1 MNAVTTSG
9 SSVNG
14 TIAAPAS
21 FRVLVVDDQSSNIQV
36 VGSILGKLGYE
47 IVPAADGATAMKRI
61 ALRAPDLILM
71 DVIMPGLSGFEV
83 CRQIREN
90 PAWKDIPVIFVS
102 AADDKELVVRA
113 FDEGGVDYVTKPF
126 NHAEL
131 LSRVRTHLMLK
142 AARDRLFQLA
152 EDKDELLGILAHD
165 LKNHLS
171 GMQLSAQLLKERMDP
186 AGNPKTG
193 RLVDNMCQS
202 TSQLLGF
209 VKEFLANASVD
220 HGFQLQRQRVNL
232 AESITSVVQEY
243 QAAAARK
250 NLQLHLALPAE
261 DTQVYADTTAL
272 NQVLDNLLSNAVKF
286 SLPERHIHIAVR
298 SEDEFIE
305 CIIRDEG
312 PGFTPDDKLRMFRR
326 YGRLS
331 ARPTGGEPSTG
342 LGLSIVKKLV
352 LEMGGEVVCES
363 QPGEG
368 ATFTLRLPSAAY

>member
-1 MNAVTTSG
+1 VTTSG

-14 TIAAPAS
+14 TMAAPAS

-186 AGNPKTG
+186 ASNPKTG

-261 DTQVYADTTAL
+261 DTHVYADTTAL

-298 SEDEFIE
+298 PEDEFIE

-368 ATFTLRLPSAAY
+368 ATFTLRLTSAAY

>member
-1 MNAVTTSG
+1 MNAPAMPETS
-9 SSVNG
+9 SNG
-14 TIAAPAS
+14 TIVPAAS
-21 FRVLVVDDQSSNIQV
+21 FRVLVVDDQSANIQV
-36 VGSILGKLGYE
+36 VGNILGKLGYE
-47 IVPAADGATAMKRI
+47 IVPATDGATALKRI
-61 ALRAPDLILM
+61 ALRTPDLILM

-90 PAWKDIPVIFVS
+90 PSWKDIPVIFVS

-142 AARDRLFQLA
+142 AARDRLYQLA
-152 EDKDELLGILAHD
+152 EDKDELLGIMAHD

-171 GMQLSAQLLKERMDP
+171 GMQLSAQLLQERIDP
-186 AGNPKTG
+186 AGDPKTI

-202 TSQLLGF
+202 TGQLLAF

-220 HGFQLQRQRVNL
+220 HGVQLQRQRVNL
-232 AESITSVVQEY
+232 AESVTGVMQEY
-243 QAAAARK
+243 QESAARK
-250 NLQLHLALPAE
+250 RLELHLDASPL
-261 DTQVYADTTAL
+261 DLQVYADNTAL

-286 SLPERHIHIAVR
+286 SPPDQHIHIALQPA
-298 SEDEFIE
+298 DEFIE
-305 CIIRDEG
+305 CVIRDQG
-312 PGFTPDDKLRMFRR
+312 PGFTAEDRQRMFRR

-352 LEMGGEVVCES
+352 MEMGGEVVCES
-363 QPGEG
+363 QPGQG
-368 ATFTLRLPSAAY
+368 ATFTLRLPRAT

>member
-14 TIAAPAS
+14 TMSAPDS

-186 AGNPKTG
+186 ANNPKTG

-250 NLQLHLALPAE
+250 NLQLHLALPPE
-261 DTQVYADTTAL
+261 DTHVYADNTAL

-286 SLPERHIHIAVR
+286 SLPKRHIHIAVR
-298 SEDEFIE
+298 PEDEFIE

-368 ATFTLRLPSAAY
+368 ATFTLRLPSAAC

>member
-14 TIAAPAS
+14 TMAAPDS

-142 AARDRLFQLA
+142 AARDRLYQLA

-171 GMQLSAQLLKERMDP
+171 GMQLSAQLLKERMGP
-186 AGNPKTG
+186 ASNPKTG

-250 NLQLHLALPAE
+250 NLQLHLALPPE
-261 DTQVYADTTAL
+261 DTHVYADNTAL

-298 SEDEFIE
+298 PEDEFIE

-363 QPGEG
+363 QPAEG

>member
-1 MNAVTTSG
+1 
-9 SSVNG
+9 
-14 TIAAPAS
+14 
-21 FRVLVVDDQSSNIQV
+21 
-36 VGSILGKLGYE
+36 KLGYE
-47 IVPAADGATAMKRI
+47 IVPATDGATAMKRI

-142 AARDRLFQLA
+142 AARDRLYQLA

-171 GMQLSAQLLKERMDP
+171 GMQLSAQLLKERMAP

-193 RLVDNMCQS
+193 RLVDNMCHS

-250 NLQLHLALPAE
+250 NLQIHLALPTE
-261 DTQVYADTTAL
+261 GTHVYADTTAL

-298 SEDEFIE
+298 PEDEFIE